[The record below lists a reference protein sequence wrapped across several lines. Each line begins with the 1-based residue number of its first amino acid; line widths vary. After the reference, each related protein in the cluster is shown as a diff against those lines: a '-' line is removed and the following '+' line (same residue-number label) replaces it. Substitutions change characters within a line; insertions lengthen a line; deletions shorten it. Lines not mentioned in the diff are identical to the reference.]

1 MINFFK
7 RKIVYVIIAV
17 VIAFIL
23 FFKSNP
29 SNYSESPPLAA
40 PPAPAEPQ
48 TVTPISNVEHTDA
61 GGSIITDVPLIKQKP
76 ELPRGCEVTSLTML
90 LQYAG
95 VQVDKMELANNIH
108 KVPFERHG
116 LRGDLNEG
124 FVGDMYSFSNPGLGV
139 YIPPLMDL
147 GNQYLPD
154 QMINLTGSPMEELY
168 HQIDQGRPVLII
180 INALFRPLDEDQFQY
195 WDTENGQ
202 IRVTYQEHSVLI
214 VGYDDNY
221 VYINDPLVRYTK
233 LDRYNFEQAWKQM
246 GSQAL
251 TIDL

>member
-7 RKIVYVIIAV
+7 RKIVYVLIAVIIAL
-17 VIAFIL
+17 IL
-23 FFKSNP
+23 VYKFNP
-29 SNYSESPPLAA
+29 RNEQPLLSPPA
-40 PPAPAEPQ
+40 APAEPQ
-48 TVTPISNVEHTDA
+48 AASPISNVGYTDT
-61 GGSIITDVPLIKQKP
+61 GGSIIHDVPLIKQKP

-214 VGYDDNY
+214 IGYDEDY
-221 VYINDPLVRYTK
+221 VYINDPLVRHTK
-233 LDRYNFEQAWKQM
+233 LDRYNFERAWKQM